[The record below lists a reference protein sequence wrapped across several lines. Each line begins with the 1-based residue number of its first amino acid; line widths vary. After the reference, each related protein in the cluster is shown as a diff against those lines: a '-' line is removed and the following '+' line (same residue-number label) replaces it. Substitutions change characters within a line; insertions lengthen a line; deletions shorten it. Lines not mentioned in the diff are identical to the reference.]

1 MEIKKIG
8 ENMNN
13 QESNTIEIDVLS
25 LLKTIWRKKFFILVT
40 AVLGAGLAFVY
51 SSFLVTPQYDST
63 TRIYV
68 VSQNVEAG
76 AGLTNQ
82 DLQAG
87 SYLVKDYKEIILS
100 QDVLTQVATELNLN
114 ENLKEK
120 VSVSIPVD
128 TRIVSISV
136 RDADPNEA
144 ARIANSLR
152 TFAAQKIVEVT
163 KVSDVTTLEEAVP
176 AEEPTTPNT
185 KRNIILGLL
194 AGGILA
200 TGLVL
205 VMEVL
210 DDRVKRPQD
219 IEEVMGL
226 TLLGVVPD
234 SKKLK

>member
-13 QESNTIEIDVLS
+13 QEMNTIEIDILL
-25 LLKTIWRKKFFILVT
+25 LLKTIWRKKFLIIIT
-40 AVLGAGLAFVY
+40 ALFGAGIAFVY
-51 SSFLVTPQYDST
+51 SSFLVTPQFDST

-76 AGLTNQ
+76 AGLTSQ
-82 DLQAG
+82 ELQAG
-87 SYLVKDYKEIILS
+87 NYLVKDYKEIILS
-100 QDVLTQVATELNLN
+100 QDVLTQVATELNLK
-114 ENLKEK
+114 ESLKEK
-120 VSVSIPVD
+120 ISVSIPVD

-144 ARIANSLR
+144 ARIANSIR

-176 AEEPTTPNT
+176 AEEPTTPNI
-185 KRNIILGLL
+185 KRNILLGLL

-200 TGLVL
+200 TGIILA
-205 VMEVL
+205 MEVL

>member
-1 MEIKKIG
+1 
-8 ENMNN
+8 MNN

-25 LLKTIWRKKFFILVT
+25 LLKTIWRKKIFILVT

-82 DLQAG
+82 ELQAG
-87 SYLVKDYKEIILS
+87 TYLVKDYKEIILS

-226 TLLGVVPD
+226 TLLGIVPD

>member
-1 MEIKKIG
+1 
-8 ENMNN
+8 MNN
-13 QESNTIEIDVLS
+13 QEVNAMDIDVLF
-25 LLKTIWRKKFFILVT
+25 LLRTIWRKKFLIILT
-40 AVLGAGLAFVY
+40 AFLGALVAFAY

-82 DLQAG
+82 ELQAG

-100 QDVLTQVATELNLN
+100 QDVLTKVQTELGLT
-114 ENLKEK
+114 ESIKEK
-120 VSVSIPVD
+120 IAVSIPVD

-144 ARIANSLR
+144 ARIANGLR
-152 TFAAQKIVEVT
+152 VVAAQKIIEVT

-176 AEEPTTPNT
+176 AEEPSTPRT
-185 KRNIILGLL
+185 KRNISLGLL
-194 AGGILA
+194 AGGFLA
-200 TGLVL
+200 VALVL
-205 VMEVL
+205 VVEVL

-219 IEEVMGL
+219 IEEVLGMP
-226 TLLGVVPD
+226 LLGVVPD

>member
-1 MEIKKIG
+1 
-8 ENMNN
+8 MNN
-13 QESNTIEIDVLS
+13 QEMNTIEIDILL
-25 LLKTIWRKKFFILVT
+25 LLKTIWRKKIFILLLGL
-40 AVLGAGLAFVY
+40 LGAGLAFAY

-68 VSQNVEAG
+68 VGQHAEAG

-87 SYLVKDYKEIILS
+87 SYLVKDYQEIILS

-114 ENLKEK
+114 GNLKEK

-136 RDADPNEA
+136 RDSNPNEA

-152 TFAAQKIVEVT
+152 TFASQKIIEVT

-176 AEEPTTPNT
+176 AEEPSTPNT
-185 KRNIILGLL
+185 KRNILLGLL
-194 AGGILA
+194 AGSILA
-200 TGLVL
+200 TGLML
-205 VMEVL
+205 VMEIL

>member
-1 MEIKKIG
+1 
-8 ENMNN
+8 MNN
-13 QESNTIEIDVLS
+13 QEMNTIEIDILL
-25 LLKTIWRKKFFILVT
+25 LLKTIWRKKFLIIFT
-40 AVLGAGLAFVY
+40 ALFGAGIAFVY
-51 SSFLVTPQYDST
+51 SSFLVTPQFDST

-76 AGLTNQ
+76 AGLTSQ
-82 DLQAG
+82 ELQAG
-87 SYLVKDYKEIILS
+87 TYLVKDYKEIILS
-100 QDVLTQVATELNLN
+100 QDVLTQVATELNLK
-114 ENLKEK
+114 ESLKEK
-120 VSVSIPVD
+120 ISVSIPVD

-176 AEEPTTPNT
+176 AEEPTTPNI
-185 KRNIILGLL
+185 KRNILLGLL

-200 TGLVL
+200 TGIILA
-205 VMEVL
+205 MEVL